1 MRETRTEESLGYL
14 RPAKYTGKVAALM
27 ASLIF
32 VAGIVIAV
40 VLMSQTLTPSI
51 AGTNPMTSNCAPSGS
66 TVPFGS
72 SGAQTFACSG
82 GAAFGVSSQSVVTP
96 SFSLPTTY
104 TGLWVY
110 SHGATTNNAAC
121 SAIVGAIPISSGTPV
136 TLGSG
141 SYDYCADY
149 VNYNNPGAFDVTWN
163 A

>member
-1 MRETRTEESLGYL
+1 
-14 RPAKYTGKVAALM
+14 
-27 ASLIF
+27 
-32 VAGIVIAV
+32 
-40 VLMSQTLTPSI
+40 
-51 AGTNPMTSNCAPSGS
+51 
-66 TVPFGS
+66 
-72 SGAQTFACSG
+72 
-82 GAAFGVSSQSVVTP
+82 VVTP